1 MTGESFFDILPP
13 RVDDYEVQ
21 YGQACECIVKN
32 DSHSQ
37 KAECEN
43 AYTKAFPTVQKKKLS
58 PMFLCDREKRD
69 VRISDDPTEE
79 EMQLFRKTRPLH
91 HRFRR
96 EVPLNQISKENAT
109 RYCAEKI
116 SETKIGKL
124 CATIGV
130 NVQSLVSECSTDL
143 EVSYNPCWLN
153 RKRRSL

>member
-1 MTGESFFDILPP
+1 MTGESFFDTLPP
-13 RVDDYEVQ
+13 RVDDYEVK
-21 YGQACECIVKN
+21 YDQACECIVKTKG
-32 DSHSQ
+32 SQSQ

-43 AYTKAFPTVQKKKLS
+43 AFNKAFPTVQKKKLS
-58 PMFLCDREKRD
+58 PMFLCDRQKRD
-69 VRISDDPTEE
+69 VQISDDLTEE

-96 EVPLNQISKENAT
+96 EVPLNHISKENAT

-124 CATIGV
+124 CSTIGV
-130 NVQSLVSECSTDL
+130 NVQSLVSLCSADL

-153 RKRRSL
+153 